1 MEGEDIMA
9 KVTEMEAITAST
21 TRDRSQHIAIFSM
34 RKVQNIMLK
43 CKAEEL
49 LSMKAKLD
57 NVHIFHRS
65 EQNGINETNADS
77 TMHMKIKNIYKCE
90 RYHKGKQTRPIP
102 HFSLAT
108 LHKNQ

>member
-1 MEGEDIMA
+1 MGGEDIMA
-9 KVTEMEAITAST
+9 KVTEMEAITVST
-21 TRDRSQHIAIFSM
+21 TRDQSQHIAILSM

-49 LSMKAKLD
+49 FSMEAKLD

-65 EQNGINETNADS
+65 EQNGINETNSDS

-90 RYHKGKQTRPIP
+90 RYHKGKQTRPTP

-108 LHKNQ
+108 PHKNQ